1 MTPKVSQLM
10 LICFTFKHSGT
21 SQVTLSY
28 QIQMTEVGIS
38 IDSIIALEGYTICGI
53 NDFLLHAVTQQTD
66 PVGLCPDPA
75 LLRGKGSGDH

>member
-1 MTPKVSQLM
+1 M

-28 QIQMTEVGIS
+28 QIQMTEVGIG
-38 IDSIIALEGYTICGI
+38 IDSIIASEGYTCTICGI

-66 PVGLCPDPA
+66 PVGLCPDPT